1 MMAPLP
7 TLPDLAAVRPSAGRV
22 RVSMVGQVMLFRAE
36 GPFDPELIAAMR
48 RAVQTTLRRLPGLSR
63 FVQLV
68 EFGGSAAVTVD
79 GLAELRC
86 FVEEQVGRG
95 FLPYATILWAEPD
108 LLGRDSLQDVHA
120 VMSPT
125 RPVHIVASFEAAWA
139 QANAALTAAGLP
151 AQTPRRIGRPRH

>member
-1 MMAPLP
+1 MIATIPTPAP
-7 TLPDLAAVRPSAGRV
+7 VRPQFGRV
-22 RVSMVGQVMLFRAE
+22 RVSMVGQVMMFRAE

-48 RAVQTTLRRLPGLSR
+48 RAVQTTLKRMPEMRR

-68 EFGGSAAVTVD
+68 EFGGSAAITPD

-95 FLPYATILWAEPD
+95 FLPYATILWAAPD
-108 LLGRDSLQDVHA
+108 LPGREDLQSVHT

-125 RPVHIVASFEAAWA
+125 RPVHIVASFDEAWA
-139 QANAALTAAGLP
+139 VANAALVAAGLP
-151 AQTPRRIGRPRH
+151 AQTPRRMGKPRA